1 MANKKAAK
9 ETTEKVNF
17 EEVPGHELLR
27 PAGSIKG
34 SDQARL
40 LASAAKLSDSLG
52 GLQNIDLDNPAEA
65 LEKIDFDA
73 LADMIDYVG
82 ERFAVDVEKF
92 EEFTCGE
99 GGMNRAFVLVFSY
112 LGLLGE

>member
-40 LASAAKLSDSLG
+40 LARAAKLSDSLG
-52 GLQNIDLDNPAEA
+52 GLKNIDLDNPAEA

-73 LADMIDYVG
+73 LADMIDYIG

-99 GGMNRAFVLVFSY
+99 GGMNRAFVLTFSY